1 MLPIPV
7 GFDFLMVARF
17 IAGLGVIAFIW
28 WGVDLIGDQRE
39 LKVWNKINVAVEKVN
54 TEAAKQGS
62 LDEKIAAIAEAARQK
77 ALDEAKAL
85 PAIAP
90 VCPANESQAR
100 ALNAIR

>member
-1 MLPIPV
+1 MIPTPIDLFSIGIRSVAIVVVVV
-7 GFDFLMVARF
+7 G
-17 IAGLGVIAFIW
+17 GLW
-28 WGVDLIGDQRE
+28 LVDAIGDQRE

-77 ALDEAKAL
+77 ALDEARAV
-85 PAIAP
+85 PSIAP
-90 VCPANESQAR
+90 VCPANDAQAR